1 MEIEAEGEA
10 NNKVPEKD
18 SIGVGIELVGEVQ
31 IGDLEIEML
40 PVVDGDQLVDPLIST
55 PIMCKF

>member
-1 MEIEAEGEA
+1 MVEIEAEGEA

-18 SIGVGIELVGEVQ
+18 MIGFGIGLVGEVQ
-31 IGDLEIEML
+31 IEVL

-55 PIMCKF
+55 HVMCKF